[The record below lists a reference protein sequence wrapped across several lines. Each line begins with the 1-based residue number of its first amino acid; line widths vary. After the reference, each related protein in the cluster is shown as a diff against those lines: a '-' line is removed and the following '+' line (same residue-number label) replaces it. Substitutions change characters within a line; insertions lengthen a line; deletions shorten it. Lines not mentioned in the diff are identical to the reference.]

1 MYSYCGSI
9 IGEHTLDDR
18 EYNCKVCG
26 LTMDRDDNA
35 AINVLHAGFK
45 KIFNNF
51 IIVKP
56 KKIRHKKR
64 KIPTDCGE
72 CMPVE
77 GKPIPDKA
85 SFSVEAGSS
94 YI

>member
-1 MYSYCGSI
+1 MEI
-9 IGEHTLDDR
+9 K
-18 EYNCKVCG
+18 CKICG

-45 KIFNNF
+45 KIFNTF
-51 IIVKP
+51 TIVKP
-56 KKIRHKKR
+56 KKIRHKR

-72 CMPVE
+72 FMPVE